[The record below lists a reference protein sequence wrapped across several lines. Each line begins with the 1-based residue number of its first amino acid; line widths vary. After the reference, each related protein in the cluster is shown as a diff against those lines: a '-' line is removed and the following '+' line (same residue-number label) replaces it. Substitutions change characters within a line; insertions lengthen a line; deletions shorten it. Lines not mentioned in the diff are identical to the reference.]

1 MVVEVP
7 YTTRRCMV
15 CGKSDVVMLT
25 PEELAGVEAGEPIQV
40 ALPDRPSDFREM
52 LITGTHPECWNR
64 IFSEED

>member
-1 MVVEVP
+1 
-7 YTTRRCMV
+7 
-15 CGKSDVVMLT
+15 MLT

-64 IFSEED
+64 IFGEED